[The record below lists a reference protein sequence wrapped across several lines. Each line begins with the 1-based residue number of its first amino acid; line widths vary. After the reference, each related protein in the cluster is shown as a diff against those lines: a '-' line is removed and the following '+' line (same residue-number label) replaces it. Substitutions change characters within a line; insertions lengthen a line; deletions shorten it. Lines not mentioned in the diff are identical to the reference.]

1 MAPCKPSGRGSS
13 HLPSLSHI
21 QKKGRRSF
29 CLVAARR
36 RRPDHYTQ
44 RPSWEPEG
52 GSDKRRHM
60 NRREIPLFG
69 GVSRRESFPFNLG
82 AINQSQDRLGHMLGR
97 AMRCQSFSI
106 AHRIIDHNPALSR
119 DCVGGIGDHHGVAR
133 RNTQFWG
140 SRVPGIGIRQP
151 CPTLPKHCNHC
162 PSLPNNRATVAQY
175 LGNGCPIIGQRL
187 PNTWATV
194 AQWLGKVGQGC
205 PMLGQ
210 WLPIAWARLGNG
222 CPIIGQRLPNIW
234 ATVAQWLGKVG
245 QRVPR
250 ALGGWV
256 FTNAIRRNFGSS
268 NAPGFW

>member
-13 HLPSLSHI
+13 HLPSLSHL
-21 QKKGRRSF
+21 QKRGRRLF

-36 RRPDHYTQ
+36 RRPVHYTQ

-60 NRREIPLFG
+60 NRSEIPLFG
-69 GVSRRESFPFNLG
+69 GVSRRVSFPFNLG

-119 DCVGGIGDHHGVAR
+119 DCVGGICDHHGVAR

-140 SRVPGIGIRQP
+140 RRVPGIGIRQP
-151 CPTLPKHCNHC
+151 CPTLPKHW
-162 PSLPNNRATVAQY
+162 ATIAQV
-175 LGNGCPIIGQRL
+175 CPIIGQRL

-194 AQWLGKVGQGC
+194 AQ
-205 PMLGQ
+205 
-210 WLPIAWARLGNG
+210 
-222 CPIIGQRLPNIW
+222 
-234 ATVAQWLGKVG
+234 
-245 QRVPR
+245 
-250 ALGGWV
+250 
-256 FTNAIRRNFGSS
+256 
-268 NAPGFW
+268 

>member
-1 MAPCKPSGRGSS
+1 
-13 HLPSLSHI
+13 
-21 QKKGRRSF
+21 
-29 CLVAARR
+29 
-36 RRPDHYTQ
+36 
-44 RPSWEPEG
+44 
-52 GSDKRRHM
+52 M
-60 NRREIPLFG
+60 NRSEIPLFG
-69 GVSRRESFPFNLG
+69 GVSRRVSFPFNLG

-106 AHRIIDHNPALSR
+106 AHRIIDHNPALPR

-151 CPTLPKHCNHC
+151 CPTLPKHW
-162 PSLPNNRATVAQY
+162 ATIAQV
-175 LGNGCPIIGQRL
+175 CPIIGQRL

-194 AQWLGKVGQGC
+194 AKWLGKVGQGC

-245 QRVPR
+245 QRLPR
-250 ALGGWV
+250 APGGWV
-256 FTNAIRRNFGSS
+256 FSNAIRRNFGSS
-268 NAPGFW
+268 ASNAPGFW